1 MRTLTNEKRTATTR
15 CVQMKAQPRAAF
27 SRTENRGLN
36 DLKKNFQN
44 KETLNEYIQFL
55 MSEPSHVTASII
67 LKKLDTI
74 CNQYRT
80 ANKAIVSWSTVVLLN
95 CEGVADAYI
104 FLALKYLITPEAF
117 EPFNFKRSSVED
129 NGACG
134 SLALDNL
141 LSSNRLR
148 RLRDKLNLVFSCKNI
163 RISVIEGLPEH
174 TLNTEIT
181 SEFIEAAKCALH
193 SSYDA
198 DTRTLNLSRFHAKPE
213 LGPHFCPLYVDK
225 FFECVLHLI
234 LEQTP
239 RVSKIILS
247 DNYLCSLKAFE
258 VIPNGVLD
266 GLECLDISSNKIR
279 ELADLQCLA
288 NLKLK
293 SLILRGN
300 GMAKLKQDEILA
312 ILPRLHKLEGCLQ
325 SQCKQEVPIALPNLK
340 LFDNTDANAVLFVKD
355 FIKYFYRFF
364 DQPNQRSQLEQ
375 YYHEGATLS
384 LSVPETMKQ
393 VYAYRLYNRNYKTTQ
408 SMFARSSKLQV
419 GRNAVMHALGRF
431 PKMETN
437 LPGATVDVQVIT
449 SHVRNVTLTGHFIE
463 HSPTGRDLRNFQRN
477 FVLELQELSSVWL
490 IKTDMLCIIPP
501 IEEKIMDEH
510 LEPEELSCLDTLG
523 MAVEQ
528 MNINVASP
536 QMSYTPERLCEDT
549 VLKEM
554 SKKSPEINSLDVMP
568 RLVPIPPLES
578 QSEATLLPG
587 TNDISYLER
596 EIDETLLSDDT
607 DELVINEDVLF
618 GDFDLL
624 L

>member
-1 MRTLTNEKRTATTR
+1 
-15 CVQMKAQPRAAF
+15 MKAQPRDA
-27 SRTENRGLN
+27 LN

-44 KETLNEYIQFL
+44 KETLNEYINAL
-55 MSEPSHVTASII
+55 MSDPSQVTASII

-141 LSSNRLR
+141 LSVNRLK
-148 RLRDKLNLVFSCKNI
+148 RLRDKLNLVFSLKNI

-234 LEQTP
+234 LEQTR

-247 DNYLCSLKAFE
+247 DNYLCSLKAFD

-340 LFDNTDANAVLFVKD
+340 LFDNTDANAVMFAKD
-355 FIKYFYRFF
+355 FIKHFYQFF
-364 DQPNQRSQLEQ
+364 DQPNQRSQLEKH
-375 YYHEGATLS
+375 YHERAIFS
-384 LSVPETMKQ
+384 LSVPETLKQ
-393 VYAYRLYNRNYKTTQ
+393 VYAYGLYYRNFLAPQ
-408 SMFARSSKLQV
+408 STFARASKMKI
-419 GRNAVMHALGRF
+419 GRMEVVHALARL
-431 PKMETN
+431 PKMETF
-437 LPGATVDVQVIT
+437 LSAVWKDVLTIT
-449 SHVRNVTLTGHFIE
+449 PRMHMITLTGQFME
-463 HSPTGRDLRNFQRN
+463 HSSNGGDLRNFQRN
-477 FVLELQELSSVWL
+477 FVLEMQEPSGFWL
-490 IKTDMLCIIPP
+490 IKNDMFCIIPS
-501 IEEKIMDEH
+501 IKINLVDESA
-510 LEPEELSCLDTLG
+510 EPLAGKWEQLSITNHF
-523 MAVEQ
+523 E
-528 MNINVASP
+528 
-536 QMSYTPERLCEDT
+536 
-549 VLKEM
+549 
-554 SKKSPEINSLDVMP
+554 KSPANIPPNAMNFDQFNSISPVNDKASITHSMEEQSDEYAETP
-568 RLVPIPPLES
+568 RLVPSNLNDQEQIPN
-578 QSEATLLPG
+578 
-587 TNDISYLER
+587 TNSGARQQLN
-596 EIDETLLSDDT
+596 LSDRLIEDTFLGDT
-607 DELVINEDVLF
+607 DDIFLDDDEGFNLF
-618 GDFDLL
+618 LNSCRANI
-624 L
+624 